1 MITRTSRDVPSRPA
15 ESGNQSRGIRPR
27 DRIAAG
33 HYLRGKNPNLVARMR
48 AAIEAGELK
57 LSVMVLAELEFG
69 ARKAVRTLGTTHFVE
84 RVEQLKVAF
93 QVDPLGAEFSSAYA
107 QIRDTLE
114 AEGQKIG
121 DRDTII
127 AAHARSLA
135 AVLVSRNIREFAR
148 VPGLKVENW
157 ET

>member
-1 MITRTSRDVPSRPA
+1 MTTYLADSNA
-15 ESGNQSRGIRPR
+15 FSG
-27 DRIAAG
+27 
-33 HYLRGKNPNLVARMR
+33 YLRGKNPNLVARMR
-48 AAIEAGELK
+48 AAIEVGELR

-93 QVDPLGAEFSSAYA
+93 QVDPLGAEFSTAYA

-114 AEGQKIG
+114 SEGQKIG

-127 AAHARSLA
+127 AAHALSLG
-135 AVLVSRNIREFAR
+135 AVLVSRNVREFAR